1 MASGTIKNFA
11 NDSGT
16 GYCKMPDGTLIQWG
30 RISVNNVPI
39 TDAWGALYES
49 PIQRS
54 GVVFPIPFINEPCV
68 VASATV
74 SPTAWLEN
82 LNSDREGLAS
92 FYLVRPTS
100 TSGTNGYVNWQAIG
114 RWK

>member
-30 RISVNNVPI
+30 RITVSDVPI
-39 TDAWGALYES
+39 TNTWGALYES
-49 PIQRS
+49 PAQSS
-54 GVVFPIPFINEPCV
+54 GVVFPIPFIDTPCV
-68 VASATV
+68 VATAKLG
-74 SPTAWLEN
+74 PAAWLEYIT
-82 LNSDREGLAS
+82 SDREGLGT

-100 TSGTNGYVNWQAIG
+100 VTATNGHIHWQAVG